1 MSNRPTTY
9 HPAMAYALAAD
20 PGTTPHRLHRL
31 ASHPLTLVR
40 GLVARHARATAR
52 TLLVL
57 AHERTPAIHRALLT
71 RTRIP
76 NQALT
81 HLLRS
86 YTRPTAARAFPDL
99 LTSLATHRHLRGQDL
114 ALIYQAIQ
122 SSPSPAVRLALARH
136 PATPS
141 IVLTRLADT
150 PTPSLVTALINNR
163 ATPGPI
169 RLHLQLTAHTAED

>member
-31 ASHPLTLVR
+31 ASHPLALVR
-40 GLVARHARATAR
+40 GLVARHARASAR

-57 AHERTPAIHRALLT
+57 AHDRTPAIHRALLT

-76 NQALT
+76 VQALT
-81 HLLRS
+81 HLLRT
-86 YTRPTAARAFPDL
+86 YTRQTAARAFPNL
-99 LTSLATHRHLRGQDL
+99 LTSLANHRHLSGQAL
-114 ALIYQAIQ
+114 ATIYQAIQ
-122 SSPSPAVRLALARH
+122 SSTSPYVRLALANH
-136 PATPS
+136 PATPPT
-141 IVLTRLADT
+141 VLTRLADA
-150 PTPSLVTALINNR
+150 PTPSLGTALINNR

-169 RLHLQLTAHTAED
+169 RLHLQLSEHIAEE